1 MVAGRALCFVALM
14 PMLLVGANLR
24 ATAPHATEA
33 AEQSMKQFLAQGD
46 APHPYRATRR
56 LEARHGNSVGWL
68 VAETEFAPSTGFRYT
83 ITSEGG
89 SDRIRDKVLKAVL
102 DGERAAIAS
111 GDRSRA
117 ILAPCNYEFV
127 ATGIDGNG
135 LATVQ
140 LTPRRKDHALVDGTL
155 FLQPVDGEIVRV
167 KGRLAKSPS
176 FWVKTVDIT
185 RTYDRVDGVVMPV
198 ILDSSA
204 QLRMLGSA
212 SMRMTYIYREI
223 DGRPVQH
230 VDPTVTARR

>member
-1 MVAGRALCFVALM
+1 MLAGRTLCFVALM
-14 PMLLVGANLR
+14 PVLMVGATLR
-24 ATAPHATEA
+24 ATTPATTEA

-46 APHPYRATRR
+46 EPHAYRATRR
-56 LEARHGNSVGWL
+56 LEARHGSSVGWL
-68 VAETEFAPSTGFRYT
+68 VAETEFAPATGFRYT
-83 ITSEGG
+83 ITSAGG

-111 GDRSRA
+111 GDRTRA
-117 ILAPCNYEFV
+117 TLAPCNYEF
-127 ATGIDGNG
+127 APTGIDGSG
-135 LATVQ
+135 LALVQ

-176 FWVKTVDIT
+176 FWVKTVDIV
-185 RTYDRVDGVVMPV
+185 RTYDRIADVVMPV
-198 ILDSSA
+198 ALDSSA

-212 SMRMTYIYREI
+212 SMRMTYTYHEI

>member
-1 MVAGRALCFVALM
+1 MLNGRTLCFVALM
-14 PMLLVGANLR
+14 PVLLAGANLR
-24 ATAPHATEA
+24 ATTPSSPEA
-33 AEQSMKQFLAQGD
+33 AEQSMKQFLAQD
-46 APHPYRATRR
+46 DTPHPYRATRR

-111 GDRSRA
+111 GDRTRA
-117 ILAPCNYEFV
+117 TLAPCNYEFQP
-127 ATGIDGNG
+127 TGIDDNG
-135 LATVQ
+135 LATV
-140 LTPRRKDHALVDGTL
+140 LLSPRRKDHALVDGTL
-155 FLQPVDGEIVRV
+155 FLRPVDGEIVRV

-176 FWVKTVDIT
+176 FWVKTVDII
-185 RTYDRVDGVVMPV
+185 RTYDRIGDVVMPV
-198 ILDSSA
+198 ALDSSA
-204 QLRMLGSA
+204 QLRMLGAA
-212 SMRMTYIYREI
+212 SMRMTYTYHEI